1 MINEMNGT
9 ELNMF
14 TVYKKQLDWHGRQLT
29 IETGKIA
36 RQADASV
43 MVTLGETVVMAN
55 VCFQKQANEAFD
67 FFPLTVNYFE
77 KFYAGGRIPGG
88 FFKREGRQTEREIL
102 TCRLIDRPIRPLFHP
117 DFKNETQV
125 TCTVLQ
131 SDGENDADIVSL
143 IAASAALTL
152 SGAPFMG
159 PIGAARVGYKDGEYI
174 INPTFEQREDTELDL
189 VVAGT
194 SEGVLM
200 VESEASEL
208 SEKVMLGAVTAG
220 HKSFQP
226 VIEAIIE
233 VAEAAAKPGFEV
245 VSPEGADDMFKSL
258 EKEYAKGIEKAYT
271 LKKKLDRQAA
281 LDEMRTE
288 AVEKFGGEEG
298 EKAKLVKAQMKSV
311 EASVLRGQVLS
322 TKKRIDERSTT
333 DIRNIVTEVD
343 VLPRTHGSALFTR
356 GETQAIVVAT
366 LGGGR
371 DEQLID
377 SMGGEFKDRFMLHY
391 NFPPYSVGETG
402 RVGFTGR
409 REIGHGWLARRAV
422 SAMLPSKEDFPY
434 TIRVVSE
441 ITESNGSSSMATVC
455 GASMAMMAAGVPI
468 ERPIAGI
475 AMGLI
480 KEGKDYAVL
489 SDILGDEDHLGDMD
503 FKVAGTEKGITAL
516 QMDIKITSITPAI
529 MEQALDQAKDG
540 RMHILGKMAEAVESS
555 RSEVSDH
562 APGMETIMLPKDK
575 IRDVIGSGG
584 KVIRELIEVTGCDIN
599 IEDDGTCTLSA
610 VNRAAIK
617 DCRARIEEI
626 LAEPELNEV
635 YEGVIVRVEDY
646 GFFVRYLGKHEALV
660 HISEMAEARVG
671 KPTDVAG
678 EGETVGVKVTDL
690 NDRGRIRLTMK
701 GVDQPKEVAERIEAI
716 VAAGDSPR
724 PEKSDKDDKKGG
736 DKKGRGPRRRTA

>member
-1 MINEMNGT
+1 
-9 ELNMF
+9 MF
-14 TVYKKQLDWHGRQLT
+14 TVYKKQIDWFGRQLT

-43 MVTLGETVVMAN
+43 TVTYGETVVMAN
-55 VCFQKQANEAFD
+55 VCFAKQSNPDLD
-67 FFPLTVNYFE
+67 FFPLQVNYFE

-88 FFKREGRQTEREIL
+88 FFKREGRPTEREIL
-102 TCRLIDRPIRPLFHP
+102 TCRLIDRPVRPLFHP

-131 SDGENDADIVSL
+131 SDGENESDIVAM

-159 PIGAARVGYKDGEYI
+159 PIGAIRMGYKDGEYI
-174 INPTFEQREDTELDL
+174 MNPTAEQLEDTDLNL

-194 SEGVLM
+194 QDGVLM

-208 SEKVMLGAVTAG
+208 SEDVMLGAVTEG
-220 HKSFQP
+220 HKAMQE
-226 VIEAIIE
+226 VIDGIIE

-245 VSPEGADDMFKSL
+245 ESPEGVDALFKDL
-258 EKEYAKGIEKAYT
+258 EKAYAKDIAKAYGIK
-271 LKKKLDRQAA
+271 LKQERQAA
-281 LDEMRTE
+281 LNELKQD

-298 EKAKLVKAQMKSV
+298 ENAKLVKAQMKEV
-311 EASVLRGQVLS
+311 ESSVLRGSLLK
-322 TKKRIDERSTT
+322 TKERIDGRKTT
-333 DIRNIVTEVD
+333 DIRDIVTEVD

-356 GETQAIVVAT
+356 GETQALVVAT

-371 DEQLID
+371 DEQLVD
-377 SMGGEFKDRFMLHY
+377 AMSGESKDRFMLHY

-455 GASMAMMAAGVPI
+455 GSSMAMMAAGVPI
-468 ERPIAGI
+468 ERPVAGI
-475 AMGLI
+475 AMGLV

-503 FKVAGTEKGITAL
+503 FKVAGTDKGITAL
-516 QMDIKITSITPAI
+516 QMDIKITSITAAI
-529 MEQALDQAKDG
+529 MKEALAQAKDG
-540 RMHILGKMAEAVESS
+540 RMHILGKMAEAIESS
-555 RSEVSDH
+555 RGEVSDH
-562 APGMETIMLPKDK
+562 APGMETIMIPKDK

-584 KVIRELIEVTGCDIN
+584 KVIRELIEETGCDIN
-599 IEDDGTCTLSA
+599 IEDDGTCTLAA

-617 DCRARIEEI
+617 DCKARIEEI
-626 LAEPELNEV
+626 LAEPELGVV
-635 YEGVIVRVEDY
+635 YEGKIVRVEDY

-660 HISEMAEARVG
+660 HISEMADARVG
-671 KPTDVAG
+671 KVTDVAG
-678 EGETVGVKVTDL
+678 EGDVVHVEPTNL
-690 NDRGRIRLTMK
+690 NDRGRVRLTMK
-701 GVDQPKEVAERIEAI
+701 GVEQPADVAKRIASIEENGG
-716 VAAGDSPR
+716 GDSGN
-724 PEKSDKDDKKGG
+724 DKGNDKGDDKKG
-736 DKKGRGPRRRTA
+736 KGPRRRSA

>member
-1 MINEMNGT
+1 
-9 ELNMF
+9 MF
-14 TVYKKQLDWHGRQLT
+14 TVYKKQLDWAGRQLT
-29 IETGKIA
+29 IETGKIG

-43 MVTLGETVVMAN
+43 MVTYGETIVMAN
-55 VCFQKQANEAFD
+55 VCFAKEASAQLD

-102 TCRLIDRPIRPLFHP
+102 TCRLIDRPVRPLFHP
-117 DFKNETQV
+117 EFKNETQV

-131 SDGENDADIVSL
+131 SDSENDSDIVAM

-159 PIGAARVGYKDGEYI
+159 PIGAARIGYKNGKYI
-174 INPTFEQREDTELDL
+174 INPTFAELEDTDL
-189 VVAGT
+189 NLIVAGT
-194 SEGVLM
+194 KEGVLM
-200 VESEASEL
+200 VESEAGEL
-208 SEKVMLGAVTAG
+208 SEEEMLGAVTEG

-226 VIEAIIE
+226 VIDGIIE

-245 VSPEGADDMFKSL
+245 ETPKGADKLFKDL
-258 EKEYAKGIEKAYT
+258 EKAYAKGIEKAYKID
-271 LKKKLDRQAA
+271 LKQERQAA
-281 LDEMRTE
+281 LNTLKAE

-298 EKAKLVKAQMKSV
+298 EDAKLVKGQFKAV
-311 EASVLRGQVLS
+311 EASVLRGQVLK
-322 TKKRIDERSTT
+322 TKQRIDGRTTT
-333 DIRNIVTEVD
+333 DIRPIVTETD
-343 VLPRTHGSALFTR
+343 ILPRTHGSALFTR

-377 SMGGEFKDRFMLHY
+377 AMSGETKDRFMLHY

-422 SAMLPSKEDFPY
+422 SAMLPSKEAFPY
-434 TIRVVSE
+434 TIRIVSE

-455 GASMAMMAAGVPI
+455 GSSMAMMAAGVPI
-468 ERPIAGI
+468 ERPVAGI
-475 AMGLI
+475 AMGLV

-529 MEQALDQAKDG
+529 MKEALAQAKDG
-540 RMHILGKMAEAVESS
+540 RMHILGKMAEAIESP
-555 RSEVSDH
+555 RGEISDY
-562 APGMETIMLPKDK
+562 APGMESIMLPKDK

-584 KVIRELIEVTGCDIN
+584 KVIRELIEETGCDIN
-599 IEDDGTCTLSA
+599 IDDDGTCTLSA

-617 DCRARIEEI
+617 DCRARIDEI

-635 YEGVIVRVEDY
+635 YEGKIVRVEDY

-660 HISEMAEARVG
+660 HISEMANARVG
-671 KPTDVAG
+671 KVSDVGG
-678 EGETVGVKVTDL
+678 EGDIVNVQVTNL

-701 GVDQPKEVAERIEAI
+701 DVEQPKEVATRIAAIEAGGSSD
-716 VAAGDSPR
+716 AANNNDGD
-724 PEKSDKDDKKGG
+724 DDKKG
-736 DKKGRGPRRRTA
+736 KGKGPRRRTA

>member
-1 MINEMNGT
+1 
-9 ELNMF
+9 MF
-14 TVYKKQLDWHGRQLT
+14 TVYKKQIDWQGRQLT

-43 MVTLGETVVMAN
+43 MVTYGETVVMAN
-55 VCFQKQANEAFD
+55 VCFAKSANESFD

-131 SDGENDADIVSL
+131 SDSENDSDIVSM

-159 PIGAARVGYKDGEYI
+159 PIGAARVGYKDGKYI
-174 INPTFEQREDTELDL
+174 INPTFAELETSELNL

-208 SEKVMLGAVTAG
+208 SEEIMLGAVVAG
-220 HKSFQP
+220 HKAFQE
-226 VIEAIIE
+226 VIDGIIE
-233 VAEAAAKPGFEV
+233 IAEAAAKPGFEV
-245 VSPEGADDMFKSL
+245 QSPEGVDTMFKSL

-271 LKKKLDRQAA
+271 LRKKLERQAA

-288 AVEKFGGEEG
+288 AVEKFGGEDG
-298 EKAKLVKAQMKSV
+298 ANAKLVKAQIKAV
-311 EASVLRGQVLS
+311 EASVLRGQVLK

-356 GETQAIVVAT
+356 GETQAIVITT

-377 SMGGEFKDRFMLHY
+377 AMSGETKDRFMLHY

-409 REIGHGWLARRAV
+409 REIGHGWLARRAL
-422 SAMLPSKEDFPY
+422 SAMLPTKEEFPY

-455 GASMAMMAAGVPI
+455 GGSMALMAAGVPLA
-468 ERPIAGI
+468 RPVAGI

-529 MEQALDQAKDG
+529 MKEALAQAKDG
-540 RMHILGKMAEAVESS
+540 RMHILGKMAEAITQS
-555 RSEVSDH
+555 RSAVSDF
-562 APGMETIMLPKDK
+562 APGMESFMLPKDK
-575 IRDVIGSGG
+575 IRDVIGTGG

-599 IEDDGTCTLSA
+599 IDDDGMCTLSA

-617 DCRARIEEI
+617 DCRARIDEI
-626 LAEPELNEV
+626 LAEPELNV
-635 YEGVIVRVEDY
+635 DYEGTVVRVEDY

-660 HISEMAEARVG
+660 HISEMADVRIG
-671 KPTDVAG
+671 KPTDVAS
-678 EGETVGVKVTDL
+678 EGERVNVKVTDL

-701 GVDQPKEVAERIEAI
+701 GVDQPAEVAERIAAI
-716 VAAGDSPR
+716 VAAGGSPR
-724 PEKSDKDDKKGG
+724 PERSEKDGETRDDRRPRRDDRGNS
-736 DKKGRGPRRRTA
+736 RGPRRRTA

>member
-1 MINEMNGT
+1 
-9 ELNMF
+9 MF

-131 SDGENDADIVSL
+131 SDGENDADIVSM

-159 PIGAARVGYKDGEYI
+159 PIGAARVGYKDGKYI
-174 INPTFEQREDTELDL
+174 INPTFAEREDTDLDL

-208 SEKVMLGAVTAG
+208 SEEVMLGAVTAG
-220 HKSFQP
+220 HESFQP

-245 VSPEGADDMFKSL
+245 QSPEGVDEMFKSL
-258 EKEYAKGIEKAYT
+258 NKEYAKGIEKAYT

-288 AVEKFGGEEG
+288 ALEKFGGEEG
-298 EKAKLVKAQMKSV
+298 EKAKLVKSQMKAV

-343 VLPRTHGSALFTR
+343 VLPRTHGSSLFTR

-434 TIRVVSE
+434 TIRIVSE

-455 GASMAMMAAGVPI
+455 GASMSMMAAGVPMA
-468 ERPIAGI
+468 RPVAGI

-503 FKVAGTEKGITAL
+503 FKVAGTSEGITAL

-529 MEQALDQAKDG
+529 MKEALAQAKDG
-540 RMHILGKMAEAVESS
+540 RMHILGKMAEAIESS
-555 RSEVSDH
+555 RGEVSDH

-626 LAEPELNEV
+626 LAEPELNVV
-635 YEGVIVRVEDY
+635 YEGLIVRVEDY

-660 HISEMAEARVG
+660 HISEMADVRIG
-671 KPTDVAG
+671 KPTDIAG
-678 EGETVGVKVTDL
+678 EGETVNVQATDL
-690 NDRGRIRLTMK
+690 NDRGRVRLTMK
-701 GVDQPKEVAERIEAI
+701 GLDQPKEVADRIAKITAE
-716 VAAGDSPR
+716 GGSPR
-724 PEKSDKDDKKGG
+724 PERSEKDGDKRDDRKGRD
-736 DKKGRGPRRRTA
+736 DKKGRGPRRRSA

>member
-1 MINEMNGT
+1 
-9 ELNMF
+9 MF
-14 TVYKKQLDWHGRQLT
+14 TVYKKQIDWFGRQLT
-29 IETGKIA
+29 IETGKIG

-43 MVTLGETVVMAN
+43 MVTYGETIVMAN
-55 VCFQKQANEAFD
+55 VCFAKEASPHLD

-131 SDGENDADIVSL
+131 SDSENDSDIVSL

-159 PIGAARVGYKDGEYI
+159 PIGAARIGYKDGEYI
-174 INPTFEQREDTELDL
+174 VNPTFAEVEESDLNL

-194 SEGVLM
+194 QEGVLM
-200 VESEASEL
+200 VESEAGEL
-208 SEKVMLGAVTAG
+208 SEDVMLGAVTKG
-220 HKSFQP
+220 HEAFQP
-226 VIEAIIE
+226 VIDGIIE

-245 VSPEGADDMFKSL
+245 ESPEGVDKLFKDL
-258 EKEYAKGIEKAYT
+258 EKAYGKEISKAYGIE
-271 LKKKLDRQAA
+271 LKQERQSA
-281 LDEMRTE
+281 LNELKAE

-298 EKAKLVKAQMKSV
+298 ENAKLVKAQMKAV
-311 EASVLRGQVLS
+311 EASVLRGSLLK
-322 TKKRIDERSTT
+322 TKQRIDGRTT
-333 DIRNIVTEVD
+333 TEIRPIVTETD
-343 VLPRTHGSALFTR
+343 ILPRTHGSALFTR

-377 SMGGEFKDRFMLHY
+377 AMSGETKDRFMLHY

-434 TIRVVSE
+434 TIRLVSE

-455 GASMAMMAAGVPI
+455 GSSMAMMAAGVPLA
-468 ERPIAGI
+468 RPIAGI
-475 AMGLI
+475 AMGLV

-516 QMDIKITSITPAI
+516 QMDIKITSITAAI
-529 MEQALDQAKDG
+529 MKEALAQAKDG
-540 RMHILGKMAEAVESS
+540 RMHILGKMAEAIESP
-555 RSEVSDH
+555 RGEISDY

-584 KVIRELIEVTGCDIN
+584 KVIRELIEETGCDIN
-599 IEDDGTCTLSA
+599 IDDDGTCTLSA

-617 DCRARIEEI
+617 DCRARIDEI

-635 YEGVIVRVEDY
+635 YEGKIVRVEDY

-660 HISEMAEARVG
+660 HISEMANARVG
-671 KPTDVAG
+671 KVSDIGG
-678 EGETVGVKVTDL
+678 EGDIVNVQVTNL

-701 GVDQPKEVAERIEAI
+701 DVEQPKEIATRITAI
-716 VAAGDSPR
+716 EEGGSSDAGNDNG
-724 PEKSDKDDKKGG
+724 DDEKKG
-736 DKKGRGPRRRTA
+736 KGKGPRRRTA